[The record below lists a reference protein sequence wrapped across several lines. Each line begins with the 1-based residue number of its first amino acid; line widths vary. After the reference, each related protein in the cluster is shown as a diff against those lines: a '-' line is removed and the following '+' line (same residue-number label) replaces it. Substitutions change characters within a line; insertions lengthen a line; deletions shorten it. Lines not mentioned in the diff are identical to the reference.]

1 MYPYDGRFY
10 AQAKTLVRSQHG
22 WMKPL
27 LVLAAAQLVP
37 VIGPLGALG
46 YSLEY
51 ARLVAWGV
59 DAAPKQKNVQVGAC
73 IKAGWRGVVAGL
85 GATALSILIE
95 LALTYVFGN
104 QSGFAGF
111 FSTLIGMFCVTIS
124 CVCAVHAAVYQNYR
138 AGYKRRVRDMITTD
152 FRSVIRI
159 TCIYMLL
166 SLGIG
171 LVVGLFFS
179 FVIGGMIQDL
189 ARYAPL
195 LTYTDTLET
204 MTMRDMLGI
213 LAQFVSLASPYAPGI
228 AIGIFLLS
236 LGNAYAELILNLC
249 VGIWFRRFDVP
260 NWRSMDDPLPPRVM
274 PVTPQLPP
282 SQFPPQSRQ

>member
-73 IKAGWRGVVAGL
+73 IKAGWRGLVAGL
-85 GATALSILIE
+85 GATAVG
-95 LALTYVFGN
+95 ALTDTVLTYLLGT
-104 QSGFAGF
+104 QSSLAGLV
-111 FSTLIGMFCVTIS
+111 STLIGMFCVTLS
-124 CVCAVHAAVYQNYR
+124 CVCAVHASIYQSFR
-138 AGYKRRVRDMITTD
+138 AGYKRRIRDMVAAD
-152 FRSVIRI
+152 FRSIVRI

-166 SLGIG
+166 CLGVG
-171 LVVGLFFS
+171 LVAGIFFS

-189 ARYAPL
+189 TSYAPL
-195 LTYTDTLET
+195 LAYADTLET
-204 MTMRDMLGI
+204 MTTRD
-213 LAQFVSLASPYAPGI
+213 APGI
-228 AIGIFLLS
+228 AVGLYLLS
-236 LGNAYAELILNLC
+236 LGNAYTQLMLNLC

-260 NWRSMDDPLPPRVM
+260 SWRSMDDPLPSRVT
-274 PVTPQLPP
+274 PVAPQLPP
-282 SQFPPQSRQ
+282 SR

>member
-1 MYPYDGRFY
+1 MERMDMYPYDGRFY

-73 IKAGWRGVVAGL
+73 IKAGWRGLVAGL
-85 GATALSILIE
+85 GATAVG
-95 LALTYVFGN
+95 ALTDTVLTYLLGT
-104 QSGFAGF
+104 QSSLAGLV
-111 FSTLIGMFCVTIS
+111 STLIGMFCVTLS
-124 CVCAVHAAVYQNYR
+124 CVCAVHASIYQSFR
-138 AGYKRRVRDMITTD
+138 AGYKRRIRDMVAAD
-152 FRSVIRI
+152 FRSIVRI

-166 SLGIG
+166 CLGVG
-171 LVVGLFFS
+171 LVAGIFFS

-189 ARYAPL
+189 TSYAPL
-195 LTYTDTLET
+195 LAYADTLET
-204 MTMRDMLGI
+204 MTTRDALGI
-213 LAQFVSLASPYAPGI
+213 LAQFTALASPYAPGI
-228 AIGIFLLS
+228 AVGLYLLS
-236 LGNAYAELILNLC
+236 LGNAYTQLMLNLC

-260 NWRSMDDPLPPRVM
+260 SWRSMDDPLPSRVT
-274 PVTPQLPP
+274 PVAPQLPP
-282 SQFPPQSRQ
+282 SR

>member
-10 AQAKTLVRSQHG
+10 AQAKALVRSQRG
-22 WMKPL
+22 WLKPL
-27 LVLAAAQLVP
+27 LVLAAAAFVP
-37 VIGPLGALG
+37 VVGPLAALG
-46 YSLEY
+46 YCLEY

-166 SLGIG
+166 CLG
-171 LVVGLFFS
+171 VG
-179 FVIGGMIQDL
+179 G
-189 ARYAPL
+189 
-195 LTYTDTLET
+195 
-204 MTMRDMLGI
+204 
-213 LAQFVSLASPYAPGI
+213 
-228 AIGIFLLS
+228 LLS
-236 LGNAYAELILNLC
+236 LDFLSDCDLGCLGRCLGVHDVQLDGRLDVAVQVDVDLVLARGLHGLADLEATAVNLDFLLLC
-249 VGIWFRRFDVP
+249 TSVLLLHIHFI
-260 NWRSMDDPLPPRVM
+260 
-274 PVTPQLPP
+274 
-282 SQFPPQSRQ
+282 

>member
-10 AQAKTLVRSQHG
+10 AQAKALVRSQRG
-22 WMKPL
+22 WLKPL
-27 LVLAAAQLVP
+27 LVLAAAAFVP
-37 VIGPLGALG
+37 VVGPLAALG
-46 YSLEY
+46 YCLEY

-138 AGYKRRVRDMITTD
+138 VGYKRRVRDMITTD

>member
-73 IKAGWRGVVAGL
+73 IKAGWRGLVAGL
-85 GATALSILIE
+85 GATAVG
-95 LALTYVFGN
+95 ALTDTVLTYLLGT
-104 QSGFAGF
+104 QSSLAGLV
-111 FSTLIGMFCVTIS
+111 STLIGMFCVTLS
-124 CVCAVHAAVYQNYR
+124 CVCAVHASIYQSFR
-138 AGYKRRVRDMITTD
+138 AGYKRRIRDMVAAD
-152 FRSVIRI
+152 FRSIVRI

-166 SLGIG
+166 CLGVG
-171 LVVGLFFS
+171 LVAGIFFS